1 MSSRVVTV
9 EIHGQRY
16 AVKSDLDKVYI
27 GELAKY
33 LDQKMTLAAD
43 ELSSADTLRVAII
56 AALNLADEL
65 YRARA
70 EGSGDGT
77 AGGDTFRLV
86 ERTLEKT
93 AEIERIVDAVLD
105 GQQRIA
111 V

>member
-1 MSSRVVTV
+1 MSTRVVTV

-16 AVKSDLDKVYI
+16 AVKSDLDQAYI
-27 GELAKY
+27 AELATY
-33 LDQKMTLAAD
+33 LDRKMRMAAD

-70 EGSGDGT
+70 ASGESDS
-77 AGGDTFRLV
+77 RV
-86 ERTLEKT
+86 LEKT
-93 AEIERIVDAVLD
+93 VEIERLVDTVL
-105 GQQRIA
+105 GAQRRIA

>member
-1 MSSRVVTV
+1 MTTRVVTV

-16 AVKSDLDKVYI
+16 AVRSDLDQAYI
-27 GELAKY
+27 SELAAY
-33 LDQKMTLAAD
+33 LDQKMRLAAD
-43 ELSSADTLRVAII
+43 ELSSADSLRIAII

-70 EGSGDGT
+70 DGVGIEG
-77 AGGDTFRLV
+77 RV
-86 ERTLEKT
+86 LEKT
-93 AEIERIVDAVLD
+93 AEIERLVDSVLS

>member
-70 EGSGDGT
+70 ESSGDGT
-77 AGGDTFRLV
+77 AGGENFRLV

-93 AEIERIVDAVLD
+93 AEIERIVDQVLD

>member
-1 MSSRVVTV
+1 MGTRVVTV

-16 AVKSDLDKVYI
+16 AVRSDLDQAYI
-27 GELAKY
+27 TELAAY
-33 LDQKMTLAAD
+33 LDQKMRLAAD
-43 ELSSADTLRVAII
+43 ELSSADSLRVAII

-70 EGSGDGT
+70 DGVGVEG
-77 AGGDTFRLV
+77 RVL
-86 ERTLEKT
+86 ERA
-93 AEIERIVDAVLD
+93 AEIERLVDSVLT

>member
-1 MSSRVVTV
+1 MTTRVVTV

-16 AVKSDLDKVYI
+16 AVRSDLDQAYI
-27 GELAKY
+27 AELAAY
-33 LDQKMTLAAD
+33 LDQKMRLAAD
-43 ELSSADTLRVAII
+43 ELSSADSLRIAII

-70 EGSGDGT
+70 DGVGVEG
-77 AGGDTFRLV
+77 RV
-86 ERTLEKT
+86 LEKA
-93 AEIERIVDAVLD
+93 AEIERLVDAVLS